1 MGTKAQALYES
12 EIRKL
17 PPAERQRLVEL
28 ITRDLD
34 ESDPGARPRRSI
46 LELRGLGAEI
56 WRGIDAQDYV
66 DHLRDEWNHRP

>member
-17 PPAERQRLVEL
+17 PPGERQRLVEL
-28 ITRDLD
+28 ITRDL
-34 ESDPGARPRRSI
+34 EGSDRADRPRRSI

-56 WRGIDAQDYV
+56 WRGLDVQDYV
-66 DHLRDEWNHRP
+66 DQLRDEWNRRP